1 MRKGE
6 KEAVEKEIEKI
17 LTLMDIHSFSVSLS
31 KDDWRSLTRIFLKA
45 CQLRFEGSKP
55 DEWQE
60 NALSFLQKEI
70 ELNEE
75 ESVSFDL
82 FNN

>member
-31 KDDWRSLTRIFLKA
+31 KDDWRSLTHIFLKA
-45 CQLRFEGSKP
+45 CQLRF
-55 DEWQE
+55 
-60 NALSFLQKEI
+60 
-70 ELNEE
+70 
-75 ESVSFDL
+75 
-82 FNN
+82 